1 MVSKRLEDRVDQPE
15 TDCNQLGLTLLRIK
29 SVLLAVSYKA
39 EERIAYVLI
48 EKSERRAATGARNNP
63 NQNTGEDSNIC
74 DIPVILAPN
83 GKLGQN

>member
-1 MVSKRLEDRVDQPE
+1 M
-15 TDCNQLGLTLLRIK
+15 
-29 SVLLAVSYKA
+29 LLAVSYKA

-83 GKLGQN
+83 GKLGQNWLQMETKSLETSDFCKQTNE